1 MVLKGVWFLKYGYF
15 VVFSFYV
22 DNGKKKVGYV
32 VVVMK
37 FIMKL
42 IIYCYCQKKKIG
54 WWVGRKI
61 KIVCNW
67 KIDYYI
73 EFFIYYGWGGCNNK
87 WQLVSLW
94 VLYVVYILK

>member
-1 MVLKGVWFLKYGYF
+1 MVKGYNWLWRKSFWIVLKGVWFLKYGYF

-42 IIYCYCQKKKIG
+42 IIYCYC
-54 WWVGRKI
+54 
-61 KIVCNW
+61 
-67 KIDYYI
+67 
-73 EFFIYYGWGGCNNK
+73 
-87 WQLVSLW
+87 
-94 VLYVVYILK
+94 